1 VLRRNLQDVLERGG
15 GLIVRREVV
24 RDGKPEQKKNR
35 CRLVDRWK
43 RVWRERHGES
53 PPGLRT

>member
-35 CRLVDRWK
+35 
-43 RVWRERHGES
+43 
-53 PPGLRT
+53 